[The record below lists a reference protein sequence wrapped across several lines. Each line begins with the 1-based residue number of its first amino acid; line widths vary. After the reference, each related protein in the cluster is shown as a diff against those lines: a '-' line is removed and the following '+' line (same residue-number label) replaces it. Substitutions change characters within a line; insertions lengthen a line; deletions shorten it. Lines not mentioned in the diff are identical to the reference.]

1 MIIRTLLACGIGLAA
16 VLSPATAQD
25 AYPNRP
31 VKLVVPFS
39 AGSTADLIA
48 RMLADRL
55 SARLKQPYIV
65 DNRAGAGGSVGLGV
79 VAKSPADGY
88 TLLLT
93 TSSPLT
99 INPILQKSISY
110 NVEKEFAPIGRIAWV
125 PVILVGN
132 PSLPAKS
139 LPELITFL
147 KNNPGK
153 YGYATSGQGS
163 YAHITME
170 MFRQSLG
177 LELTHIPYK
186 GPAQAETD
194 VVAGQVALM
203 FDGIATAN
211 PLIQAGR
218 LRPYGITSL
227 KRSVFAPEIP
237 TFVEHNRPELKNFEV
252 TSWVSMMAPAGTP
265 PAVINRLNSEINE
278 ALKSTDF
285 KARLYAKSFMAYEPN
300 SPKDIP
306 PIIRAEQARWAKVIS
321 DGNIQAE

>member
-1 MIIRTLLACGIGLAA
+1 MMIRTLLACGLGLAA
-16 VLSPATAQD
+16 MLSPAIAQGS
-25 AYPNRP
+25 YPSKP

-48 RMLADRL
+48 RMLAERL
-55 SARLKQPYIV
+55 SARLKQPFVV

-99 INPILQKSISY
+99 INPVLQKSIPY
-110 NVEKEFAPIGRIAWV
+110 NVEKDFAPIGRVAWV
-125 PVILVGN
+125 PVILVAN
-132 PSLPAKS
+132 PSLPARS
-139 LPELITFL
+139 LPELIAFL

-170 MFRQSLG
+170 MFRQALG
-177 LELTHIPYK
+177 LELMHIPYK

-237 TFVEHNRPELKNFEV
+237 TFVEQNRPELKNFEV
-252 TSWVSMMAPAGTP
+252 TSWVSMLAPAGTP
-265 PAVINRLNSEINE
+265 PAVINRLNSEIND
-278 ALKSTDF
+278 ALRSTEF
-285 KARLYAKSFMAYEPN
+285 RARLYAKSFMAYEPN

-306 PIIRAEQARWAKVIS
+306 LVISREKARWAKVIH
-321 DGNIQAE
+321 DANIQAE